1 MDLDTICSLLID
13 ALHDAKY
20 SPNTIF
26 LYQGEVRRFKEFC
39 RGKGISDYT
48 SAIGKVYADDVISPK
63 TGKYSAERHFLHGRL
78 TRLLDSYVNTG
89 QFDLSATSRNRR
101 LPVDEY
107 YCEIYQKFC
116 DDLKAEYENE
126 NTRYF
131 YEYGMYSLLH
141 HLESNGQIIRI
152 EALTSAILIEYMTH
166 LKQSKQREALCEL
179 RKICRYL
186 NRNDLLTALAGIH
199 APRHNRIIPMLNREE
214 QERIKAVTIDETI
227 SLRDAAMILLG
238 ISAGIRACDIIR
250 LRLSDIDWRNETIS
264 WRQSK
269 TGNLVCIPLVPSVGN
284 AITRYLTEE
293 RPHAPNDYI
302 FVRSLA
308 PFKPLSCHS
317 SCYVLVR
324 RALEKAGISKNG
336 RIFGMH
342 LLRHNA
348 ASTMVENEVPIET
361 IAAILGH
368 SDPNTTGIYITTDE
382 KRLKEC
388 VLPFGTISREVR
400 S

>member
-13 ALHDAKY
+13 ALRDAKY
-20 SPNTIF
+20 SPNTVF

-39 RGKGISDYT
+39 RGKGITDYT
-48 SAIGKVYADDVISPK
+48 SATGKVYADDVISPK

-89 QFDLSATSRNRR
+89 LFDISTTSRSRR
-101 LPVDEY
+101 QPIDEY
-107 YCEIYQKFC
+107 YCGIYHKFC
-116 DDLKAEYENE
+116 EDLKDEYENE
-126 NTRYF
+126 NTRHF

-141 HLESNGQIIRI
+141 HLENNGQIIRI
-152 EALTSAILIEYMTH
+152 EALTSDILIEYMTH
-166 LKQSKQREALCEL
+166 LKQSRQREALCEL
-179 RKICRYL
+179 RKICRYF

-199 APRHNRIIPMLNREE
+199 ATRHNRIIPVLNHEE

-238 ISAGIRACDIIR
+238 MSTGIRACDIIR

-264 WRQSK
+264 WHQSK
-269 TGNLVCIPLVPSVGN
+269 TGNLVCIPLISSVGN

-317 SCYVLVR
+317 SCYVLVK
-324 RALEKAGISKNG
+324 RALEKAGISKND

-348 ASTMVENEVPIET
+348 ASTMVENAVPIET

-382 KRLKEC
+382 KKLKEC

>member
-13 ALHDAKY
+13 ALQDAKY
-20 SPNTIF
+20 SPGTIF

-39 RGKGISDYT
+39 WEKGITDYT
-48 SAIGKVYADDVISPK
+48 SEIGKDYADDVISPR
-63 TGKYSAERHFLHGRL
+63 TRKYSAARHFLHGRL
-78 TRLLDSYVNTG
+78 TRLLDSYISTG
-89 QFDLSATSRNRR
+89 QFDLSATSRSR
-101 LPVDEY
+101 LQPKDEY
-107 YCEIYQKFC
+107 YCEIYHKFC

-126 NTRYF
+126 NTRHF

-141 HLESNGQIIRI
+141 HLEANRQIIRI
-152 EALTSAILIEYMTH
+152 DELSSDILIEYLTH
-166 LKQSKQREALCEL
+166 LKQTRQREALCEL

-199 APRHNRIIPMLNREE
+199 APRHNRIIPVLNHDEHE
-214 QERIKAVTIDETI
+214 QIKTVTIDGTI

-238 ISAGIRACDIIR
+238 MSTGIRACDIIR
-250 LRLSDIDWRNETIS
+250 LRLSDIDWQNETIS

-317 SCYVLVR
+317 SCYVLVK
-324 RALEKAGISKNG
+324 RALQKAGISKNG

-388 VLPFGTISREVR
+388 VLPFGAISREVH

>member
-13 ALHDAKY
+13 ALRDAKY
-20 SPNTIF
+20 SPNTVF
-26 LYQGEVRRFKEFC
+26 LYQGEVRRFKVFC
-39 RGKGISDYT
+39 RGKGITDYT
-48 SAIGKVYADDVISPK
+48 SATGKVYADDFISPK

-89 QFDLSATSRNRR
+89 LFDISTTSRSRR
-101 LPVDEY
+101 QPIDEY
-107 YCEIYQKFC
+107 YCGIYHKFC
-116 DDLKAEYENE
+116 EDLKDEYENE
-126 NTRYF
+126 NTRHF

-141 HLESNGQIIRI
+141 HLENNGQIIRI
-152 EALTSAILIEYMTH
+152 EALTSDILIEYMTH
-166 LKQSKQREALCEL
+166 LKQSRQREALCEL
-179 RKICRYL
+179 RKICRYF

-199 APRHNRIIPMLNREE
+199 ATRHNRIIPVLNHEE

-238 ISAGIRACDIIR
+238 MSTGIRACDIIR
-250 LRLSDIDWRNETIS
+250 LRLSDIDWRKETIS

-269 TGNLVCIPLVPSVGN
+269 TGNLVCIPLISSVGN

-317 SCYVLVR
+317 SCYVLVK
-324 RALEKAGISKNG
+324 RALEKAGISKND

-348 ASTMVENEVPIET
+348 ASTMVENAVPIET

-382 KRLKEC
+382 KKLKEC

>member
-13 ALHDAKY
+13 ALRDAKY
-20 SPNTIF
+20 SPNTVF

-39 RGKGISDYT
+39 RGKGITDYT
-48 SAIGKVYADDVISPK
+48 SATGKVYADDVISPK

-78 TRLLDSYVNTG
+78 TRLLDSYISTG
-89 QFDLSATSRNRR
+89 QFDLSATSRSR
-101 LPVDEY
+101 LQPKDEY
-107 YCEIYQKFC
+107 YCEIYHKFC

-126 NTRYF
+126 NTRHF

-141 HLESNGQIIRI
+141 HLEANRQIIRI
-152 EALTSAILIEYMTH
+152 EALTSDILIEYMTH
-166 LKQSKQREALCEL
+166 LKQTRQREALCEL

-199 APRHNRIIPMLNREE
+199 APRHNRIIPVLNHDEHE
-214 QERIKAVTIDETI
+214 QIKTVTIDGTI

-238 ISAGIRACDIIR
+238 MSTGIRACDIIR
-250 LRLSDIDWRNETIS
+250 LRLPDIDWQNETIS

-317 SCYVLVR
+317 SCYVLVK
-324 RALEKAGISKNG
+324 RALQKAGISKNG

-388 VLPFGTISREVR
+388 VLPFGAISREVH

>member
-13 ALHDAKY
+13 ALRDAKY
-20 SPNTIF
+20 SPNTVF

-39 RGKGISDYT
+39 RGKGITDYT
-48 SAIGKVYADDVISPK
+48 SATGKVYADDVISPK

-89 QFDLSATSRNRR
+89 QFDLSATSRIRR
-101 LPVDEY
+101 QPVDEY
-107 YCEIYQKFC
+107 YCGIYQKFC
-116 DDLKAEYENE
+116 EDLKDEYENE
-126 NTRYF
+126 NTRHY

-141 HLESNGQIIRI
+141 HLENNGQIIRI
-152 EALTSAILIEYMTH
+152 EALTSDILIEYMTH
-166 LKQSKQREALCEL
+166 LKQSRQREALCEL

-199 APRHNRIIPMLNREE
+199 APRHNRIIPVLNQEE
-214 QERIKAVTIDETI
+214 HERIKTVTIDGTI

-238 ISAGIRACDIIR
+238 MSTGIRACDIIR
-250 LRLSDIDWRNETIS
+250 LRLSDIDWQNETIS
-264 WRQSK
+264 WCQSK

-317 SCYVLVR
+317 SCYVLVKR
-324 RALEKAGISKNG
+324 SLEKAGISKNG

-388 VLPFGTISREVR
+388 VLPFGAISREVH

>member
-13 ALHDAKY
+13 ALRDAKY

-39 RGKGISDYT
+39 RGKGITDYT
-48 SAIGKVYADDVISPK
+48 SATGKVYADDVISPI
-63 TGKYSAERHFLHGRL
+63 TGKYSAARHFLHGRL
-78 TRLLDSYVNTG
+78 TRLLDSYINTG
-89 QFDLSATSRNRR
+89 QFDLSATSRSRVQ
-101 LPVDEY
+101 PADEY
-107 YCEIYQKFC
+107 YCEIYHKFC
-116 DDLKAEYENE
+116 DDLKAEYENA
-126 NTRYF
+126 NTRHF

-141 HLESNGQIIRI
+141 HLEANGQIIRI
-152 EALTSAILIEYMTH
+152 EALTSDILIEYMTH
-166 LKQSKQREALCEL
+166 LKQSRQREALCEL

-199 APRHNRIIPMLNREE
+199 APRHNRIIPVLNHEE
-214 QERIKAVTIDETI
+214 HKRIKTVTIDGTI

-238 ISAGIRACDIIR
+238 MSTGIRACDIIR
-250 LRLSDIDWRNETIS
+250 LRLSDIDWQNETIS

-317 SCYVLVR
+317 SCYVLVK

-388 VLPFGTISREVR
+388 VLPFGAISREVH

>member
-13 ALHDAKY
+13 ALRDAKY
-20 SPNTIF
+20 SPNTVF
-26 LYQGEVRRFKEFC
+26 LYQGEVRRFIEFC
-39 RGKGISDYT
+39 RGKGITDYT
-48 SAIGKVYADDVISPK
+48 SATGKVYADDVISPK

-89 QFDLSATSRNRR
+89 KFDLSATSRSRR
-101 LPVDEY
+101 QPVDEY
-107 YCEIYQKFC
+107 YCGIYHKFC
-116 DDLKAEYENE
+116 EDLKDEYENE
-126 NTRYF
+126 NTRHF

-141 HLESNGQIIRI
+141 HLENNGQIIRI
-152 EALTSAILIEYMTH
+152 EALTSDILIEYMTH
-166 LKQSKQREALCEL
+166 LKQSRQREALCEL
-179 RKICRYL
+179 RKICLYL

-199 APRHNRIIPMLNREE
+199 ATRHNRIIPVLNHEE

-238 ISAGIRACDIIR
+238 MSTGIRACDIIR
-250 LRLSDIDWRNETIS
+250 LRLSNIDWRKETIS
-264 WRQSK
+264 WHQSK
-269 TGNLVCIPLVPSVGN
+269 TGNLVCIPLISSVGN

-308 PFKPLSCHS
+308 PFMPLSCHS
-317 SCYVLVR
+317 SCYVLVK

-348 ASTMVENEVPIET
+348 ASTMVENAVPIET

-382 KRLKEC
+382 KKLKEC

>member
-1 MDLDTICSLLID
+1 MISCPLQLKPP
-13 ALHDAKY
+13 LH
-20 SPNTIF
+20 
-26 LYQGEVRRFKEFC
+26 LQLRF
-39 RGKGISDYT
+39 
-48 SAIGKVYADDVISPK
+48 
-63 TGKYSAERHFLHGRL
+63 HNQL
-78 TRLLDSYVNTG
+78 
-89 QFDLSATSRNRR
+89 Q
-101 LPVDEY
+101 
-107 YCEIYQKFC
+107 
-116 DDLKAEYENE
+116 
-126 NTRYF
+126 
-131 YEYGMYSLLH
+131 SLLH
-141 HLESNGQIIRI
+141 HLENNGQIIRI

-166 LKQSKQREALCEL
+166 LKQSRQREALCEL
-179 RKICRYL
+179 RKICRYF

-199 APRHNRIIPMLNREE
+199 ATRHNRIIPVLNHEE

-238 ISAGIRACDIIR
+238 MSTGIRACDIIR

-264 WRQSK
+264 WHQSK
-269 TGNLVCIPLVPSVGN
+269 TGNLVCIPLISSVGN

-317 SCYVLVR
+317 ACYVLVK

-348 ASTMVENEVPIET
+348 ASTMVENAVPIET

-382 KRLKEC
+382 KKLKEC

>member
-13 ALHDAKY
+13 ALRDAKY
-20 SPNTIF
+20 SPNTVF
-26 LYQGEVRRFKEFC
+26 LYQGEVRRFKVFC
-39 RGKGISDYT
+39 RGKGITDYT
-48 SAIGKVYADDVISPK
+48 SATGKVYADDVISPK

-89 QFDLSATSRNRR
+89 LFDLSATSRSRR
-101 LPVDEY
+101 QPVDEY
-107 YCEIYQKFC
+107 YCGIYHKFC
-116 DDLKAEYENE
+116 EDLKDEYENE
-126 NTRYF
+126 NTRHF

-141 HLESNGQIIRI
+141 HLENNGQIIRI
-152 EALTSAILIEYMTH
+152 EALTSDILIEYMTH
-166 LKQSKQREALCEL
+166 LKQSRQREALCEL
-179 RKICRYL
+179 RKICRYF

-199 APRHNRIIPMLNREE
+199 ATRHNRIIPVLNHEE

-238 ISAGIRACDIIR
+238 MSTGIRACDIIR
-250 LRLSDIDWRNETIS
+250 LRFSDIDWRNETIS
-264 WRQSK
+264 WHQSK
-269 TGNLVCIPLVPSVGN
+269 TGNLVCIPLISSVGN

-317 SCYVLVR
+317 SCYVLVK

-348 ASTMVENEVPIET
+348 ASTMVENAVPIET

-382 KRLKEC
+382 KKLKEC